1 MLSVS
6 ASKGEAKDATSISEL
21 ASRLVGRGFTNL
33 KTKEKSTRSSLTR
46 ASTWSTP
53 SRAFTQWILA
63 RSPQAS
69 QLRRLK
75 QSKLFLK
82 CEENFPARKTWIPT
96 HTPNV
101 KALLGVAAPLSKH
114 ISFLHS
120 PITQSSQR
128 TEADGL
134 SANLIW
140 NTSTQERKKEPKPLL
155 NTTRQQK

>member
-33 KTKEKSTRSSLTR
+33 KTKEKSTHPSLMR
-46 ASTWSTP
+46 ASTP
-53 SRAFTQWILA
+53 RHAFTQWILA

-82 CEENFPARKTWIPT
+82 CGENFPARKTWNPT
-96 HTPNV
+96 DTPNV